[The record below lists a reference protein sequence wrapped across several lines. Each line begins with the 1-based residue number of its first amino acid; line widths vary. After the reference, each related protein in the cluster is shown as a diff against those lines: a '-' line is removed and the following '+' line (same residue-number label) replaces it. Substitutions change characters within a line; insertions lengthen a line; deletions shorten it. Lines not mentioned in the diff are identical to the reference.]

1 MEGQSM
7 IKIIPVDSLS
17 EIQAQREIYMHELPY
32 SQELNTEENVWECQH
47 FKIHYDST
55 WIGYACISSNKT
67 LWQFYLMKSAGIHA
81 QEIFRTL
88 IDQGYIKAA
97 ECISFDH
104 LLMSLCMDFHQ
115 TACCSAYVFRDDS
128 DANYPFSSIGHIHL
142 RQAKKEDFD
151 ILSEISGDFFYNLE
165 DHIQKKEVVMFYSDD
180 ELLGAG
186 TCKKIFSSLN
196 YYDIGMVV
204 ADKHRNKGIGTL
216 IVTQMKKYCYDHDLI
231 PVCGCWYPNL
241 ASKRTLEK
249 AGFIAKHRVI
259 RFEF

>member
-1 MEGQSM
+1 M
-7 IKIIPVDSLS
+7 IKIEQVDLLS
-17 EIQAQREIYMHELPY
+17 EIQEQRELYMHELPY
-32 SQELNTEENVWECQH
+32 SQELNTEENVWEAQY
-47 FKIHYDST
+47 FKIYFESD
-55 WIGYACISSNKT
+55 WIGYACIGSDKT
-67 LWQFYLMKSAGIHA
+67 LWQFYLINTAWIHG
-81 QEIFRTL
+81 QDIFRTL
-88 IDQGYIKAA
+88 IDQGYVKGA

-104 LLMSLCMDFHQ
+104 LLMSLCMDFHK
-115 TACCSAYVFRDDS
+115 TACCSAYVFRDDT
-128 DANYPFSSIGHIHL
+128 DVNYHLSSIRNL
-142 RQAKKEDFD
+142 YFNKAKEDDFD
-151 ILSEISGDFFYNLE
+151 VLTEISGDFFYNLKE
-165 DHIQKKEVVMFYSDD
+165 HIQKQEVMMFYSGG

-204 ADKHRNKGIGTL
+204 VDKHRNKGIGTL
-216 IVTQMKKYCYDHDLI
+216 IVTQMKKYCYDHNLV